1 MNPRQTALLILQ
13 EIETRQAFADVA
25 LDRHL
30 QKTDLSDANRR
41 LATELVYGCVR
52 RKRSLDAI
60 IDRLAK
66 KKSQKQPPLLRLILH
81 LGLYQLR
88 HLQQIPPSAAVDTAV
103 ELAKQNRLGKLAG
116 VVNGILRQYLRLA
129 DSPDAELLQLPE
141 NSIQRLAVLHSFP
154 DWMVEF
160 WSREL
165 GLAETEELCQWFNQ
179 PPTIHLRVNPLKTSL
194 PEVQLALEKAGV
206 AVSRIPPLPFALK
219 LSGAV
224 GNIRK
229 LPGFH
234 EGWWTIQDASAQLV
248 TYLLNPQPGETII
261 DVCAAPG
268 GKTTHIAELMGDKG
282 EVFAGDRSSGRLKK
296 LRQNAARLE
305 LSSISV
311 VPGDCRELSQFVGRG
326 DRVLLDVP
334 CSGLGTLHRRADAR
348 WRQTSEN
355 IRELGSLQR
364 ELLEVASTWVKSGG
378 VLVYATCT
386 IHPWENDEVIED
398 FLASH
403 PDWNIEPPPTDF
415 MVPPEAIGWVK
426 VWPHRYCLD
435 GFFMVRLIRAC

>member
-30 QKTDLSDANRR
+30 QKTNLRDADRR

-52 RKRSLDAI
+52 RRRSLDAI

-66 KKSQKQPPLLRLILH
+66 KNSQKQPPLLRLILH

-88 HLQQIPPSAAVDTAV
+88 YLQQIPAPAAVDTTV
-103 ELAKQNRLGKLAG
+103 ELAKKNRFGKLAG

-141 NSIQRLAVLHSFP
+141 NSIGRLAVLHSFP

-165 GLAETEELCQWFNQ
+165 GLAETEDLCQWFNQ
-179 PPTIHLRVNPLKTSL
+179 PPTIHLRVNPLKISL
-194 PEVQLALEKAGV
+194 PEAKLALEKAGV
-206 AVSRIPPLPFALK
+206 AVSPIPPLPQALK
-219 LSGAV
+219 LTGAV
-224 GNIRK
+224 GKIQN
-229 LPGFH
+229 LPGFN
-234 EGWWTIQDASAQLV
+234 EGWWTVQDASAQLV

-261 DVCAAPG
+261 DACAAPG
-268 GKTTHIAELMGDKG
+268 GKTTHIAELMGDRG
-282 EVFAGDRSSGRLKK
+282 EVFAGDRSSSRLKK

-305 LSSISV
+305 FSSISV
-311 VPGDCRELSQFVGRG
+311 VPGDCRELSGFVGRG

-348 WRQTSEN
+348 WRQTAEKV
-355 IRELGSLQR
+355 RELGSLQR

-403 PDWNIEPPPTDF
+403 PDWKIEPPPTDF
-415 MVPPEAIGWVK
+415 MVPPEAQGWVK
-426 VWPHRYCLD
+426 VWPHRYNLD
-435 GFFMVRLIRAC
+435 GFFMVRLINN

>member
-88 HLQQIPPSAAVDTAV
+88 HLQQIPPSAAVNTTV
-103 ELAKQNRLGKLAG
+103 ELAKENRLGKLAG

-129 DSPDAELLQLPE
+129 DLPDAELLQLPE
-141 NSIQRLAVLHSFP
+141 NPVGRLAVLHSFP
-154 DWMVEF
+154 DWIVEF
-160 WSREL
+160 WSRQL

-194 PEVQLALEKAGV
+194 PEVEVALEKVGV

-219 LSGAV
+219 LTGAV

-234 EGWWTIQDASAQLV
+234 EGWWMVQDASAQLV

-282 EVFAGDRSSGRLKK
+282 EVFAGDRSPSRLKK

-305 LSSISV
+305 LSSIST
-311 VPGDCRELSQFVGRG
+311 VPGDCRELTQFVGRG

-364 ELLEVASTWVKSGG
+364 ELLETASTWVKSGG

-403 PDWNIEPPPTDF
+403 PDWSIEPPPTDF

-426 VWPHRYCLD
+426 VWPHRYHLD
-435 GFFMVRLIRAC
+435 GFFMVRLINN